1 MTEEMKK
8 EIEKKLREDLEL
20 TGAIFARDLTR
31 SLLDILLEYP
41 ESIND
46 KTFQKELKMYC
57 NTVFMDI
64 VESELDKQF
73 VNKKLTQ

>member
-31 SLLDILLEYP
+31 SLLDILLKYP

-46 KTFQKELKMYC
+46 KTFQNELKMYC

-64 VESELDKQF
+64 IESEIDKQL
-73 VNKKLTQ
+73 NNL

>member
-31 SLLDILLEYP
+31 SLLDILLEYS

-64 VESELDKQF
+64 VESELGKQL
-73 VNKKLTQ
+73 NNL

>member
-41 ESIND
+41 EFINN
-46 KTFQKELKMYC
+46 KTFQKELKMC
-57 NTVFMDI
+57 CTTVFMDI
-64 VESELDKQF
+64 TNSELDKQ
-73 VNKKLTQ
+73 LTNL

>member
-8 EIEKKLREDLEL
+8 EIKKKLREDLEL

-31 SLLDILLEYP
+31 SLLDILLEYS

-46 KTFQKELKMYC
+46 KTFQKELKMYS
-57 NTVFMDI
+57 NTVIMDI
-64 VESELDKQF
+64 VESELDKQL
-73 VNKKLTQ
+73 NNL

>member
-31 SLLDILLEYP
+31 SLLDILLEYS

-64 VESELDKQF
+64 IESELDKQL
-73 VNKKLTQ
+73 NNL

>member
-8 EIEKKLREDLEL
+8 EIKKKLREDLEL

-31 SLLDILLEYP
+31 SLLDILLEYS

-64 VESELDKQF
+64 VESELDKQL
-73 VNKKLTQ
+73 NNL

>member
-20 TGAIFARDLTR
+20 TGAIFARDLMR
-31 SLLDILLEYP
+31 SLLDIILEYP
-41 ESIND
+41 QSIND
-46 KTFQKELKMYC
+46 KTFQKELKMYS

-64 VESELDKQF
+64 VESELDKQL
-73 VNKKLTQ
+73 NNL

>member
-8 EIEKKLREDLEL
+8 EIEKKLRKDLEL

-31 SLLDILLEYP
+31 FLLDILLEYS

-64 VESELDKQF
+64 VESELDKQL
-73 VNKKLTQ
+73 NNL

>member
-31 SLLDILLEYP
+31 SLLDILLEYSK
-41 ESIND
+41 SIND
-46 KTFQKELKMYC
+46 KTFQKELKMCC

-64 VESELDKQF
+64 VESELDKQL
-73 VNKKLTQ
+73 NNL

>member
-31 SLLDILLEYP
+31 SILDIVLEYS

-57 NTVFMDI
+57 NTVLMDI
-64 VESELDKQF
+64 VESELDKQ
-73 VNKKLTQ
+73 VNDL

>member
-20 TGAIFARDLTR
+20 TGIIFARDLTR
-31 SLLDILLEYP
+31 SLLDILLEYS

-46 KTFQKELKMYC
+46 KTFQKELKMCY

-64 VESELDKQF
+64 IESEIDKQL
-73 VNKKLTQ
+73 NNL